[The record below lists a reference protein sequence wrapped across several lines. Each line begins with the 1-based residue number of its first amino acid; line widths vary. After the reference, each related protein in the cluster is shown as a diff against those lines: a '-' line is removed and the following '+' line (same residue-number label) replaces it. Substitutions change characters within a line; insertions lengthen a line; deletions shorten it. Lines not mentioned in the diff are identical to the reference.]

1 MRDKISLYKK
11 GDELVDPPLFTAI
24 KPLIK
29 NKIRSLKVLKNRF
42 LSAQEK
48 AFSLYLRINKL
59 LMWDYTPL
67 SSHPYPAK
75 NLHFLKATNITPA
88 HSIIHQ

>member
-11 GDELVDPPLFTAI
+11 GDELVDPPLFKTI

-42 LSAQEK
+42 LSVQEK
-48 AFSLYLRINKL
+48 AFSLSL
-59 LMWDYTPL
+59 
-67 SSHPYPAK
+67 
-75 NLHFLKATNITPA
+75 
-88 HSIIHQ
+88 IHI